1 MVFTSERETPLSSF
15 GCEKI
20 CKKILT
26 QRIFSSAEGKLGSI
40 LSLEWLKIS
49 SVRGEYSIASSRKN
63 MGKTKGNQ

>member
-26 QRIFSSAEGKLGSI
+26 QRLLSSAEGKLGSI
-40 LSLEWLKIS
+40 LSVEWLKLS
-49 SVRGEYSIASSRKN
+49 SVRGKYSVS
-63 MGKTKGNQ
+63 TFT